1 MRLLVN
7 WPGKFE
13 IALVLYQN
21 LSVLARRRLLL
32 LDVEDTGSEDTHG
45 ASTPHEATFIL

>member
-13 IALVLYQN
+13 IALVLRQN
-21 LSVLARRRLLL
+21 LSALACRRLHL
-32 LDVEDTGSEDTHG
+32 LDVEDIGSEDTHG